1 MYDPKVLKNKVL
13 DEATRLN
20 LNAMSKKNEDN
31 TIKYNFVI
39 YGPQGKGYTYDSESR
54 KVEEVQDKSDFDYSN
69 VKFYHYDDGENNN
82 GIINKLSVWFLI
94 FINLLF
100 L

>member
-1 MYDPKVLKNKVL
+1 
-13 DEATRLN
+13 
-20 LNAMSKKNEDN
+20 MSKKNEDN

-39 YGPQGKGYTYDSESR
+39 YGPQGEGYTYDSESR